1 MLSLP
6 SFPFLSPLP
15 GVPNLLLAAGS
26 SVIDYAHGTKR
37 SAKQSFQGKLT
48 HAIRNSSLSHSLE
61 KGIRCDA
68 DKRNQTRH
76 KETLG
81 SPAPFHDQATGLFPS
96 RTCYEGRF
104 DMIPTFPRDFVLP
117 RYSRPQASVVAG
129 LKSGS
134 KPCTTYFLILTLISL
149 DSCCCTLDW
158 RVMEACSKMRL
169 GGCKAWPHHWTLNSM
184 LLGCLAPPSC

>member
-1 MLSLP
+1 MLSFL
-6 SFPFLSPLP
+6 SFPFLPPLS

-48 HAIRNSSLSHSLE
+48 HAIRNSSLSHSLK

-68 DKRNQTRH
+68 DERNSTRQ

-81 SPAPFHDQATGLFPS
+81 SPAPFHDQDTGLFLS
-96 RTCYEGRF
+96 RTYDESRF
-104 DMIPTFPRDFVLP
+104 DMIPIFLRDFVLP
-117 RYSRPQASVVAG
+117 RYSRPQAPVVAG

-134 KPCTTYFLILTLISL
+134 KPCTTYFLILT
-149 DSCCCTLDW
+149 
-158 RVMEACSKMRL
+158 
-169 GGCKAWPHHWTLNSM
+169 PHFPG
-184 LLGCLAPPSC
+184 LLQRQS